1 MFDPIT
7 LAMSEK
13 DLSQIV
19 KPLLDVLGVVV
30 PVLLSVVGAVGAIWV
45 IFLGVKYAKAEE
57 PQEHEKARSSLKHA
71 IIGFVLIFVLL
82 LALKLLMPA
91 MITWVNKSGGSTVI
105 DPNAIVTATPAP
117 GA

>member
-13 DLSQIV
+13 DLSPIV
-19 KPLLDVLGVVV
+19 KPLLDVLGIVV

-57 PQEHEKARSSLKHA
+57 PQEHEKARSNLKHA

-82 LALKLLMPA
+82 VAVQIA
-91 MITWVNKSGGSTVI
+91 VVI
-105 DPNAIVTATPAP
+105 FTDWYKNYPIPVL
-117 GA
+117 